1 MPLLVVL
8 LLFFFIA
15 LAIIFGTVFF
25 VYHVSRK
32 LTHALGVVSLPR
44 SVTKSLDESRR
55 YARLIVQTARQY
67 PPGPLRNRL
76 DLTLRPV
83 DAWLANLTRLEKALG
98 KLYQQRNLSR
108 ELRQANFEIDDLRR
122 KLLMAT
128 DREAALLRDLMK
140 SKQQHLIVLKELQL
154 FQTQAELK
162 IHKIASDLGAT
173 HAEILLLVA
182 RGDFNDNRFRRL
194 DENLQENLRS
204 MQDMLG
210 AMEELGYY
218 SAAG

>member
-1 MPLLVVL
+1 MPLLVIL

-15 LAIIFGTVFF
+15 LVMIFGTVFL
-25 VYHVSRK
+25 VRQVSRK
-32 LTHALGVVSLPR
+32 LTHTLGVVSLPR
-44 SVTKSLDESRR
+44 SVTKSLNESRR
-55 YARLIVQTARQY
+55 YARLIVQTARHY

-83 DAWLANLTRLEKALG
+83 DAWLDNLTRLEKALG
-98 KLYQQRNLSR
+98 KLYQQRNLPR
-108 ELRQANFEIDDLRR
+108 ELRQANFEIDNLRR

-128 DREAALLRDLMK
+128 DREASLLRDLIK
-140 SKQQHLIVLKELQL
+140 SKQQHLAALKELEL

-173 HAEILLLVA
+173 HAEMLLLVA
-182 RGDFNDNRFRRL
+182 RGDFNENRFRRL
-194 DENLQENLRS
+194 DENLQENLHS